1 MNKRGTTITEIIVML
16 SCIAF
21 ISVALVNCR
30 AFENARVRK
39 DQGQIKGIVATFSI
53 FAEADRNERF
63 PIPGEINRL
72 PIELDTATYAGFGNN
87 NMEVQ
92 GKGDQDHSINL
103 SGWLHSAMIGDN
115 YYDTSIL
122 ISANEN
128 NPIVAVKGGSTEEI
142 PYDYQAVDP
151 ANDSYWD
158 PMFSGDITGQG
169 QCEGTIS
176 GGMSGV
182 CHTSY
187 ANLAL
192 CGQRLKQSW
201 TNGDASTII
210 LSSRG
215 PEHGATSGIHYSKSP
230 TLELY
235 GSSDSWQGIYASADG
250 STNSGFS
257 GPDYPIASG
266 MWFDGVSYTAQ
277 DDLVPV
283 SDNAFAA
290 EFYDFKHEPGTLI
303 ENAGGA
309 SGDTFMVLNVA
320 STKTDVND
328 EWDVLLP

>member
-1 MNKRGTTITEIIVML
+1 M
-16 SCIAF
+16 
-21 ISVALVNCR
+21 SVALVTCGLSG
-30 AFENARVRK
+30 ALEDARIRK

-53 FAEADRNERF
+53 FAEADRSNRF
-63 PIPGEINRL
+63 PVPGNLNRL
-72 PIELDTATYAGFGNN
+72 EVNTDTSDAWNAAGLQVSGVG
-87 NMEVQ
+87 E
-92 GKGDQDHSINL
+92 QDHSINL

-115 YYDTSIL
+115 YYDASIL

-128 NPIVAVKGGSTEEI
+128 NPIVAEKGGSTAGI
-142 PYDYQAVDP
+142 PYDYQAVSP
-151 ANDSYWD
+151 ADDSYWD
-158 PMFSGDITGQG
+158 PLFSGDITGQG

-201 TNGDASTII
+201 TNGDVSTIV

-215 PEHGATSGIHYSKSP
+215 PEHGFIAGDQFSKSP
-230 TLELY
+230 TLQLY
-235 GSSDSWQGIYASADG
+235 GPTQKWEGIYGSADG
-250 STNSGFS
+250 SAH
-257 GPDYPIASG
+257 YAQAL
-266 MWFDGVSYTAQ
+266 WFEGATYKAQ

-283 SDNAFAA
+283 ADNAFAP
-290 EFYDFKHEPGTLI
+290 EFSDYDHTTDSDGNSTSI
-303 ENAGGA
+303 ENAGGP